1 MKVLFFSPFA
11 DVWPHSLPE
20 ALVAEMCLQE
30 SCEVTVVRCRGLLS
44 QWCVAMTAAGLDASA
59 SPKDREKI
67 CRSCRQTSALL
78 DSEFRFTSRFL
89 EDYLTPADHLEVER
103 IIQSV
108 TPENWHEFQVENI
121 PIGRLAAY
129 EFYLVYKLNSFE
141 IPETLWLHYVGQLR
155 NSLAVL
161 LASKKFLGEVQPER
175 VIVYN
180 ALYSVNHVVMHVA
193 EQLGIAAL
201 AIHGGFNVERIL
213 ETLIVSRNARS
224 ILASSRSESWFAQ
237 RGLPIDARSIE
248 EVSTYV
254 KFLLRGTGAFVYS
267 SAYGLNSVQDLR
279 RRFGVTDDQ
288 KVLLCATSSGDELF
302 AARMVGALPPI
313 VRDNSMFGDQVE
325 WLQYVIGMARRHPEW
340 CVIIRVHPREFP
352 NRRERQL
359 SQNAIALTEVLSDL
373 PTNVKVNW
381 PDQAVSLYDLA
392 QITDVLLNGSS
403 SVGAE
408 FALLGIPVVVH
419 DPENL
424 FNYPRG
430 LNYSAASLLEYELVI
445 AQALSAGWS
454 FEHVRN
460 AFRWKAFQFQRLCV
474 DLGSAIPSWSAK
486 SPLRVLRGMR
496 YKWKWPIPVALI
508 LMVERFRVRRRP
520 ARIEHAHVIVDT
532 IRHARE
538 TLGESSVWPSDAR
551 ASEEEERVALLA
563 ALSDFHDVFAT
574 NDATQDCLG
583 SRMASFLSRS
593 TL

>member
-30 SCEVTVVRCRGLLS
+30 GSEVTVVRCRGLLS
-44 QWCVAMTAAGLDASA
+44 HHCVAMSAAGLDASA
-59 SPKDREKI
+59 STKDREKI

-89 EDYLTPADHLEVER
+89 EEYLTSADHLEVGR

-108 TPENWHEFQVENI
+108 TPENWHEFHFENI

-180 ALYSVNHVVMHVA
+180 ALYSVNHVVMQVA

-201 AIHGGFNVERIL
+201 AIHGGYNVERVS

-224 ILASSRSESWFAQ
+224 VLASSRSDSWVE
-237 RGLPIDARSIE
+237 RRSLPIDTRSVE
-248 EVSTYV
+248 EVSVFV

-267 SAYGLNSVQDLR
+267 SAYGLNSVEDLR
-279 RRFGVTDDQ
+279 KNFGVADGQ

-313 VRDNSMFGDQVE
+313 ERDTSMFSDQAE
-325 WLQYVIGMARRHPEW
+325 WLRSVIDMARRHPEW

-352 NRRERQL
+352 NRREGAL
-359 SQNAIALTEVLSDL
+359 SQNAALLTELLSDV
-373 PTNVKVNW
+373 PANVKVNW

-392 QITDVLLNGSS
+392 QITDVLLNGTSN
-403 SVGAE
+403 VGVE
-408 FALLGIPVVVH
+408 FSLLGIPVVVH

-424 FNYPRG
+424 FTYPRD
-430 LNYSAASLLEYELVI
+430 LNYSAASLPEYELVI
-445 AQALSAGWS
+445 TQALTDGWS
-454 FEHVRN
+454 FEHIRD

-474 DLGSAIPSWSAK
+474 DLGSAIPPWSAK
-486 SPLRVLRGMR
+486 SPLRVLRGLR
-496 YKWKWPIPVALI
+496 YKWRWPIPVALI

-520 ARIEHAHVIVDT
+520 ARIEHADVIVDT

-538 TLGESSVWPSDAR
+538 TLSESSVWPADDR
-551 ASEEEERVALLA
+551 TSEEEENVALLA
-563 ALSDFHDVFAT
+563 ALSEFRDVFAT
-574 NDATQDCLG
+574 SDASQDCLG

-593 TL
+593 TI